1 MLLLRKM
8 NSKKLLKKSNFH
20 IYIIIYKNA
29 KKLKLKL
36 LWLHIVTSLD
46 CMCLLLWSRRTPWK
60 KCSFASHL
68 DQKCCLHRSNN
79 LERRISMLGL
89 TPTNSIAPY
98 ALNVFW
104 TYICIRWSHFDVR
117 CVIIYL

>member
-8 NSKKLLKKSNFH
+8 NSKKLLKSNFH
-20 IYIIIYKNA
+20 IYVIIYKNA

-36 LWLHIVTSLD
+36 IWINIVTSLD
-46 CMCLLLWSRRTPWK
+46 FSPLRLPRSWRTPWK

-79 LERRISMLGL
+79 LGRRISMLGL